1 VLQNAFLAEWKS
13 LESVEVAQVLK
24 GVSGD
29 NVDDKA
35 HRLRAANIF
44 QVP

>member
-1 VLQNAFLAEWKS
+1 VLQNAFRDEWKS
-13 LESVEVAQVLK
+13 LESVEIAQVLK

-29 NVDDKA
+29 DVDDKA